1 MEVQSV
7 FGDLIQAG
15 KVAASE
21 LLQRKCD
28 LLVNPKPMVPSWTEA
43 GARLLVARNFK
54 RYMTIGN
61 VRWGLYE
68 LVHYTIFDNDPHF
81 ISLYTAYW
89 NKEALRLVLVE
100 HVKDAL

>member
-21 LLQRKCD
+21 LLQKKCD

-43 GARLLVARNFK
+43 GARLLVARNFE

-61 VRWGLYE
+61 VR
-68 LVHYTIFDNDPHF
+68 
-81 ISLYTAYW
+81 
-89 NKEALRLVLVE
+89 
-100 HVKDAL
+100 